1 MVSDSQAPG
10 RQKAGPL
17 LSSLIA
23 GLFWGGE
30 TQENPGALHSG
41 AQRASHSWTST
52 GWMLETGPAPLPLSL
67 TGRAFGRVRL
77 RAHLGPFGQ
86 AGGFPRS

>member
-1 MVSDSQAPG
+1 MAEPQADKGWP
-10 RQKAGPL
+10 A
-17 LSSLIA
+17 SFFLIA

-52 GWMLETGPAPLPLSL
+52 GWKLETGPCPLASLSCWQGL
-67 TGRAFGRVRL
+67 WQGET
-77 RAHLGPFGQ
+77 
-86 AGGFPRS
+86 